1 MSDWVAFFGLKKVQ
15 ARIFSYELVRSIGR
29 IIFLSFT
36 KTVSLPAWWA
46 VPPLSLGALWA
57 MIDNARVIHS

>member
-1 MSDWVAFFGLKKVQ
+1 MSDWVALFGLKKVQ

-36 KTVSLPAWWA
+36 KTVSLPAWWLYCRFSWGS
-46 VPPLSLGALWA
+46 VGN
-57 MIDNARVIHS
+57 DR